1 MAATAT
7 QPAEPRAASTADQS
21 SWWQL
26 IKQTFSEWSRD
37 KAPRLGAALAYYTV
51 FSLPP
56 LLVIVIAILATIF
69 NPEDVQNELNGQFKS
84 MLGEEGQAA
93 IAALIAGAQKGHSG
107 TIATAIGIGAL
118 VFGALGL
125 FVQLKDALN
134 TIWGVR
140 VKSGR
145 GMLGL
150 VRDYLLSFTM
160 VVGIGFLLLVSLVV
174 SAALSAAL
182 TLFSNQIA
190 IPEAAGYALDLG
202 ISFLVVTVLFAMTF
216 KVLPDVEISWRDV
229 WLGAAVTSI
238 LFNVG
243 KFLIGLYIGQAAFTS
258 SYGAAGTVLI
268 VLVWAYYSAQI
279 LLFGAEFTKVHARMR
294 GSIIKPA
301 RTAEPASGEMSAE
314 QGLART

>member
-7 QPAEPRAASTADQS
+7 RPAEPRATSAASGT

-26 IKQTFSEWSRD
+26 IKQTFSEWSAD

-56 LLVIVIAILATIF
+56 LLVIVIAILATLF

-107 TIATAIGIGAL
+107 AIATAIGIGAL
-118 VFGALGL
+118 VFGAAGL

-145 GMLGL
+145 GIWGL
-150 VRDYLLSFTM
+150 VRDYFLSFTM

-182 TLFSNQIA
+182 TWFSNQIA
-190 IPEAAGYALDLG
+190 IPEAAGYALDLA
-202 ISFLVVTVLFAMTF
+202 ISFLVVMVLFAMTF

-243 KFLIGLYIGQAAFTS
+243 KFLIGLYIGHAAFTS
-258 SYGAAGTVLI
+258 SYGAVGTVLI

-294 GSIIKPA
+294 GSHIKPA
-301 RTAEPASGEMSAE
+301 RTAEAVSPEMRAE
-314 QGLART
+314 QGLAPN